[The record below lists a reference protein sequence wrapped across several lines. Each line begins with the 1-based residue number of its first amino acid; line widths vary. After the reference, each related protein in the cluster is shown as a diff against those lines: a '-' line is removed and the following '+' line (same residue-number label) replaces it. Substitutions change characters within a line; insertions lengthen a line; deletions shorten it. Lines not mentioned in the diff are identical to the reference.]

1 MTTPPLP
8 ATTTTGSCT
17 PPRPSEEGGC
27 EEPNTRGPG
36 GHDDKPLEAGVEEVV
51 RKVWPLEL

>member
-17 PPRPSEEGGC
+17 LLGPSEEGER
-27 EEPNTRGPG
+27 EELNTRGPG